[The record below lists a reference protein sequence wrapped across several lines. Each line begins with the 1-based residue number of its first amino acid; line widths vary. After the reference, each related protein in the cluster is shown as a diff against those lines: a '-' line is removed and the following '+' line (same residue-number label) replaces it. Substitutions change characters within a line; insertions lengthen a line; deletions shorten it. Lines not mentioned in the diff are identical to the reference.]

1 LLRPANVLSLGCGA
15 GIIFIT
21 VTHAQGGSAE
31 AAFDLVIGGADVVT
45 PSDVRRLDI
54 GVRDG
59 LIQALGEPGSL
70 GPAGRVIDA
79 RGNVVLPGVI
89 DPHVHC
95 RIHSHH
101 VDDLPTAL
109 AAAAAGGV
117 TTAIVHLLPTAS
129 VAATPLDLL
138 EEFRELGRR
147 ESPIDFSFHAW
158 LPERPGTLEQIPE
171 LLAAGVPSFKL
182 FCAYKSIGRMASDG
196 FLIRTM
202 DTIGRHGGIL
212 LVHAED
218 GELIDARI
226 AAQRERGR
234 IGPSDYLWTHPD
246 EAEWIAVAKTLGYA
260 RATGC
265 PLYVVHVST
274 PRGIDL
280 IEAAKHEGQRVFAET
295 CVQYLELTDAEL
307 RRWGPLAKVSP
318 PLRDAPANEGLW
330 RHLAAGRIDAVGS
343 DHSPHSRETKAPGY
357 RDIFDAWYGA
367 PGVQTLLP
375 VMWDAFRRRSLP
387 LPLLARV
394 LSEAPARIFGLERK
408 GTIAPGMDADLVIV
422 DPDREQELRGADQ
435 LGHSGYTLYEG
446 RRIRGWPVTTLRRG
460 DVLVDGG
467 RLRAARGG
475 GRFLARRAAVAGTA

>member
-1 LLRPANVLSLGCGA
+1 MS
-15 GIIFIT
+15 
-21 VTHAQGGSAE
+21 E
-31 AAFDLVIGGADVVT
+31 FDLVVTGADVVT
-45 PSDVRRLDI
+45 PSAVRRLDI

-59 LIQALGEPGSL
+59 VIAALGMPGSL
-70 GPAGRVIDA
+70 GNAGTVIDA
-79 RGNVVLPGVI
+79 AGKVVLPGVI

-101 VDDLPTAL
+101 VDDLPTVL
-109 AAAAAGGV
+109 EAAAAGGV
-117 TTAIVHLLPTAS
+117 TTALVHLLPTAT

-138 EEFRELGRR
+138 EEFRDLGRR
-147 ESPIDFSFHAW
+147 EAAIDFSFHAW
-158 LPERPGTLEQIPE
+158 LPERAGTLDQIPE
-171 LLAAGVPSFKL
+171 LLAAGIPSFKL

-196 FLIRTM
+196 FLIRAM
-202 DTIGRHGGIL
+202 DAIGRRGGTL

-234 IGPSDYLWTHPD
+234 TGPSDYRWTHPD

-274 PRGIDL
+274 PRGVDL
-280 IEAAKHEGQRVFAET
+280 IDEARGLGQPVWAET
-295 CVQYLELTDAEL
+295 CVQYLELTDEAL
-307 RRWGPLAKVSP
+307 TRWGPLAKISP
-318 PLRDAPANEGLW
+318 PLRDGAANEGLW

-357 RDIFDAWYGA
+357 QDIFDAWYGA

-375 VMWDAFRRRSLP
+375 VMWDAFRRRALP

-408 GTIAPGMDADLVIV
+408 GAIAPGLDADLVIV
-422 DPDREQELRGADQ
+422 DPDLEVELRSEDQ
-435 LGHSGYTLYEG
+435 LGHTGYTLYEG
-446 RRIRGWPVTTLRRG
+446 RRVRGWPVTVLRRG
-460 DVLVDGG
+460 DVLVEGG
-467 RLRAARGG
+467 VLGHGRGG
-475 GRFLARRAAVAGTA
+475 GRFLARRAA

>member
-1 LLRPANVLSLGCGA
+1 MN
-15 GIIFIT
+15 
-21 VTHAQGGSAE
+21 E
-31 AAFDLVIGGADVVT
+31 FDLVVTGGDVVT
-45 PSDVRRLDI
+45 SSAVRRLDI

-59 LIQALGEPGSL
+59 AIAALGAPGGL
-70 GPAGRVIDA
+70 GNAGTVIDA
-79 RGNVVLPGVI
+79 AGKFVLPGVI

-101 VDDLPTAL
+101 VDDLPTVL

-117 TTAIVHLLPTAS
+117 TTAVVHLLPSAA

-138 EEFRELGRR
+138 EEFRDLGRR
-147 ESPIDFSFHAW
+147 EAPIDFSFHAW
-158 LPERPGTLEQIPE
+158 LPERAGTLDQIPE
-171 LLAAGVPSFKL
+171 LLAAGIPSFKL

-196 FLIRTM
+196 FLIRAM
-202 DTIGRHGGIL
+202 DAIGRRGGML

-234 IGPSDYLWTHPD
+234 TGPPDYLWTHPD

-260 RATGC
+260 RAMGC

-274 PRGIDL
+274 PRGVDL
-280 IEAAKHEGQRVFAET
+280 IDEARHLGQPVWAET
-295 CVQYLELTDAEL
+295 CVQYLELTDEAL
-307 RRWGPLAKVSP
+307 ARWGPLAKVSP
-318 PLRDAPANEGLW
+318 PLRDRAANEALW

-343 DHSPHSRETKAPGY
+343 DHSPHSRETKAAGY

-375 VMWDAFRRRSLP
+375 VMWDAFRRRALP

-408 GTIAPGMDADLVIV
+408 GAIAPSLDADLVIV
-422 DPDREQELRGADQ
+422 DPDREVELRSGDQ
-435 LGHSGYTLYEG
+435 IGQSGYTLYEG
-446 RRIRGWPVTTLRRG
+446 RRVRGWPVTTLRRG
-460 DVLVDGG
+460 EVLVDGG
-467 RLRAARGG
+467 VMRRARGG
-475 GRFLARRAAVAGTA
+475 GHFLARRAA